1 MRPIWTGIRLRSM
14 QFSVEVKIT
23 GEQAGP
29 APMESPAGTRTA
41 VATQEERQDGTRSG
55 EQVLG
60 MH

>member
-1 MRPIWTGIRLRSM
+1 MRPIWTGIQLRSM

-41 VATQEERQDGTRSG
+41 DVTPVESQDGTRSG
-55 EQVLG
+55 EPALG